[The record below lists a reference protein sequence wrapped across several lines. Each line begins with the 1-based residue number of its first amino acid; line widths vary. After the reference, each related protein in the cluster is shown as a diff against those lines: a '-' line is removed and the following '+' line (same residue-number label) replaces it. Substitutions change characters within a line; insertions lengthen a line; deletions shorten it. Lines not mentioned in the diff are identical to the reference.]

1 MADEARPKKNRK
13 QQRKTA
19 SGDRE
24 AGLSAAQLAVN
35 EQMRRAL
42 EEDQYS
48 ANGSIVDTDTD
59 DEDHNYVYK
68 GQSIRLDRNY
78 LVQAA
83 RKHLW
88 LERVNAGTATGAP
101 PGPEMDEN
109 DKGKVGRKKK
119 KKGRR
124 GRDEERTSSK
134 HSSENDVSGG
144 TGPGAGGNEDYERD
158 EGSIFGQTTGASN
171 STWVECD
178 KCKKVRFYANRYCTF
193 PVLKTDADS
202 RVLSFSVEAPQGSR
216 RRKKASTQVVLFDE
230 QERPRTC
237 QMLCSGRGI

>member
-1 MADEARPKKNRK
+1 
-13 QQRKTA
+13 
-19 SGDRE
+19 
-24 AGLSAAQLAVN
+24 LAVN

-48 ANGSIVDTDTD
+48 ANGSIVETDTD

-101 PGPEMDEN
+101 PGGPSTDEN
-109 DKGKVGRKKK
+109 DKGKAGRKKK

-124 GRDEERTSSK
+124 GREDERSLSK
-134 HSSENDVSGG
+134 HSNDKDASKGI
-144 TGPGAGGNEDYERD
+144 GPGAGGNEDNERD

-178 KCKKVRFYANRYCTF
+178 KCKKVRFHGN
-193 PVLKTDADS
+193 L
-202 RVLSFSVEAPQGSR
+202 E
-216 RRKKASTQVVLFDE
+216 
-230 QERPRTC
+230 
-237 QMLCSGRGI
+237 